1 MNSGF
6 APINKHRLKNK
17 NIDKKTEMAQQDLKL
32 FGMETAKHRW
42 IFVVIGLLI
51 NVCLGSIY
59 AFSIFRKPLETLWE
73 ITSSQSGYPFMVF
86 LAVFAIAMPLAGNL
100 IARWGPK
107 KTATLGGLLAGT
119 GWIAAS
125 FSADIATL
133 TLLYGV
139 IGGAGVGIVYGCPIA
154 VVAKWFPQKSGL
166 AIGLTVMGFGISALV
181 TAPLMKAMIDNPDI
195 GILHTF
201 LYLGIAFLVVI
212 TLLAQLLSFPPTDWV
227 STESKTAFAATTTT
241 PTLNLSR
248 QEMLKTRSFYAL
260 WATYTIGCL
269 VGLMAIGI
277 ASPVGTEVAKLDPTM
292 AALAVSLFAVF
303 NGLGRPIFGAIT
315 DKLGPKHTA
324 MASFAMILGVSLLVS
339 FFGQDNAMLY
349 LFAFCILWM
358 CLGGWLAIAPTSTG
372 IFFGKKHYAQNYGL
386 VFTAYGAGAILGTL
400 ISGNIKDI
408 TGSYLGAFPIVA
420 GLAILGMIIA
430 AIGLNPVKSQ

>member
-1 MNSGF
+1 MTKQN
-6 APINKHRLKNK
+6 
-17 NIDKKTEMAQQDLKL
+17 LKL
-32 FGMETAKHRW
+32 FGMEAEKGRW
-42 IFVVIGLLI
+42 ILVVTGLLI

-59 AFSIFRKPLETLWE
+59 AFSIFRKPLEALWGL
-73 ITSSQSGYPFMVF
+73 TSSQSGYPFMVF

-100 IARWGPK
+100 VARWGPK
-107 KTATLGGLLAGT
+107 KTTMLGGLLVGA
-119 GWIAAS
+119 GWIIAS
-125 FSADIATL
+125 FSPNITFL
-133 TLLYGV
+133 TILYGV

-181 TAPLMKAMIDNPDI
+181 IAPLMKAMIDNPDI
-195 GILHTF
+195 GILNTF

-212 TLLAQLLSFPPTDWV
+212 TLLAQLLSFPPTEWAPAGV
-227 STESKTAFAATTTT
+227 KTASATTATT
-241 PTLNLSR
+241 PTINLSR
-248 QEMLKTRSFYAL
+248 QEMLRTRSFYAL

-269 VGLMAIGI
+269 TGLMAIGI
-277 ASPVGTEVAKLDPTM
+277 ASPVGTEIAKLDTTT

-303 NGLGRPIFGAIT
+303 NGLGRPLFGAIT

-324 MASFAMILGVSLLVS
+324 MISFAMILGVSLLIS
-339 FFGQDNAMLY
+339 FLGQGNALLY
-349 LFAFCILWM
+349 FFVFCVLWM
-358 CLGGWLAIAPTSTG
+358 CLGGWLAIAPTTTG

-400 ISGNIKDI
+400 LSGNIKDI

-430 AIGLNPVKSQ
+430 AIGLNPVKNQQTG

>member
-1 MNSGF
+1 
-6 APINKHRLKNK
+6 
-17 NIDKKTEMAQQDLKL
+17 MAQQHLKIL
-32 FGMETAKHRW
+32 GMDAEKGRW
-42 IFVVIGLLI
+42 MLVLIGLLI

-59 AFSIFRKPLETLWE
+59 AFSVFRKPLETLWG

-86 LAVFAIAMPLAGNL
+86 LAVFAIVMPLAGNL

-107 KTATLGGLLAGT
+107 KTTLLGGMLVAV

-125 FSADIATL
+125 FSPDIITL
-133 TLLYGV
+133 TVLYGV
-139 IGGAGVGIVYGCPIA
+139 IGGAGVGIAYGCPIA

-181 TAPLMKAMIDNPDI
+181 TAPLLKAMMGHPDI
-195 GILHTF
+195 GIMNTF
-201 LYLGIAFLVVI
+201 LYSGLAFSVII
-212 TLLAQLLSFPPTDWV
+212 TLLAQLLSFPPAGWT
-227 STESKTAFAATTTT
+227 SGTSEATSAATTVSS
-241 PTLNLSR
+241 TLNLSR
-248 QEMLKTRSFYAL
+248 QAMLRTPSFYAL

-269 VGLMAIGI
+269 AGLMAIGI
-277 ASPVGTEVAKLDPTM
+277 ASPVGTEIAKLEATL

-324 MASFAMILGVSLLVS
+324 MASFALIFAASLLLS
-339 FFGQDNAMLY
+339 FLEEGNAMLY

-358 CLGGWLAIAPTSTG
+358 CLGGWLALAPTTTG
-372 IFFGKKHYAQNYGL
+372 IFFGKQHYAQNYG
-386 VFTAYGAGAILGTL
+386 VVYTAYGAGAILGTL

-420 GLAILGMIIA
+420 GLALLGMIIA
-430 AIGLNPVKSQ
+430 TLGLNPVKAGQAR

>member
-1 MNSGF
+1 MTQHN
-6 APINKHRLKNK
+6 
-17 NIDKKTEMAQQDLKL
+17 LKL
-32 FGMETAKHRW
+32 FGMEAAKGRW

-59 AFSIFRKPLETLWE
+59 AFSIFRKPLEGLWG

-86 LAVFAIAMPLAGNL
+86 LAIFAIAMPLAGNL

-107 KTATLGGLLAGT
+107 NTAMLGGLLAGA

-133 TLLYGV
+133 TILYGV

-154 VVAKWFPQKSGL
+154 VVAKWFPQQSGL
-166 AIGLTVMGFGISALV
+166 AIGSTVMGFGISALLI
-181 TAPLMKAMIDNPDI
+181 APLMKAMINNPEI

-201 LYLGIAFLVVI
+201 LYLGVAFMAIV
-212 TLLAQLLSFPPTDWV
+212 TLLAQLLRFPPAAWAPAEITTT
-227 STESKTAFAATTTT
+227 STATTAI
-241 PTLNLSR
+241 PSLNLSR
-248 QEMLKTRSFYAL
+248 QDMLKSSSFYAL

-269 VGLMAIGI
+269 AGLMAIGI
-277 ASPVGTEVAKLDPTM
+277 ASPVGTEIAKLDATTT
-292 AALAVSLFAVF
+292 AFAVSLFAVF
-303 NGLGRPIFGAIT
+303 NGLGRPIFGAVT

-324 MASFAMILGVSLLVS
+324 MVSFAMILSVSLLMS
-339 FFGQDNAMLY
+339 FFGQDNALLY
-349 LFAFCILWM
+349 LFAFCVLWM

-372 IFFGKKHYAQNYGL
+372 IYFGKKHYAQNYGL

-400 ISGNIKDI
+400 LSGNIKDI
-408 TGSYLGAFPIVA
+408 TGSYLNTFPIVA
-420 GLAILGMIIA
+420 GLAMLGMIIA
-430 AIGLNPVKSQ
+430 AVGLNPVKNQ